1 MSPQQQQPPSMT
13 HVLLVFGLVLAV
25 AIAVAITVPIAWR
38 AATRRGTNEEAE
50 TTGKNCGYRTGK
62 TESDETL
69 SGLFKKGTPQRR
81 ADIGCPVLFTDAN
94 DYRGASACFQ
104 IGQYPDLD
112 VASTSGASTSG
123 ASTSGAST
131 SGASTSGASTS
142 GASTSAF
149 LDGVIG
155 SYEVR
160 PGYTLVA
167 YSEPGFRGDVLL
179 SRRGHAMST
188 FRSVAGA
195 PPLPKS
201 MIVRLDMTSRVGG
214 ETLKR
219 DVISA

>member
-123 ASTSGAST
+123 ASTS
-131 SGASTSGASTS
+131 
-142 GASTSAF
+142 AF

>member
-1 MSPQQQQPPSMT
+1 
-13 HVLLVFGLVLAV
+13 LVLAV

-131 SGASTSGASTS
+131 S
-142 GASTSAF
+142 AF